1 MVAVHSQFLA
11 LLLPLNTAPKRA
23 SVLIHGLHSAAFFYG
38 KTLMLLSEL
47 KTNSAAIQDGIFV
60 KVPGFPGL
68 EIKTRGYTDEYID
81 ARNRMNREIAD
92 QNGGTVS
99 NAQARKVN
107 AELLKE
113 YLLLDVKGLF
123 NGPGP
128 EENPVTVDHLKTL
141 LDKPEYSRL
150 ARACWAA
157 VGAVQVAAEK
167 QTQDAEGNSPA
178 Q

>member
-1 MVAVHSQFLA
+1 
-11 LLLPLNTAPKRA
+11 
-23 SVLIHGLHSAAFFYG
+23 
-38 KTLMLLSEL
+38 MLLSEL
-47 KTNSAAIQDGIFV
+47 KTNSATIQDGIFV

-128 EENPVTVDHLKTL
+128 EENPVTVDQLKEL

-150 ARACWAA
+150 ARACWSA

-167 QTQDAEGNSPA
+167 QAQDAEGNSPA